1 MHKRNSQKKVYETY
15 CMTFYVNFF
24 VFMAFMA
31 LTKTMLKIFPEFQS
45 NQAEPAPS
53 QHTSNFDLRS
63 HPNAGEEAAQQQQ
76 QQQPAAPVTRSPPV
90 SAAPAPVVSPT
101 PDSNGTPVRV
111 RLPPGGK
118 SSGGFW

>member
-1 MHKRNSQKKVYETY
+1 MSQKFLVW
-15 CMTFYVNFF
+15 
-24 VFMAFMA
+24 A
-31 LTKTMLKIFPEFQS
+31 FPEFQS

-63 HPNAGEEAAQQQQ
+63 HPNAGEEVTQQ
-76 QQQPAAPVTRSPPV
+76 QQQPAAPVTRLPPV
-90 SAAPAPVVSPT
+90 SAAPAPVVSPA